1 MVIREEICAAE
12 EKMNAAR
19 AALLNC
25 VDQLNKDPDTHKR
38 LLADLNAAIEEFLI
52 IVRERLKEL

>member
-1 MVIREEICAAE
+1 MVTPEELRTAE
-12 EKMNAAR
+12 EKVNAAR

-25 VDQLNKDPDTHKR
+25 FDQLNKDPQTHKH